1 MSNDSV
7 LKKEFKSKDVERLRN
22 LVQGKYGDK
31 TTMGTGYE
39 KAKEFYAEGDVWE
52 EDGRQWTIKNGLKQ
66 NITKLDKAKEGIV
79 LPIFCSTCSKTMK
92 PHLDK
97 RWFVMYGH
105 CFNCQV
111 DFEAKLRREGKLED
125 YEKQVINSHLEG
137 VTKDFEVWVDE
148 LINTNETFVTEAG
161 DVEKWDGSGKTQL
174 LKYKEEALEYL
185 KKQKKE

>member
-22 LVQGKYGDK
+22 LVKGKYGEK

-39 KAKEFYAEGDVWE
+39 KAKEFYNEGDVWD

-66 NITKLDKAKEGIV
+66 NITKLDRAKEGII
-79 LPIFCSTCSKTMK
+79 LPLFCSTCSKAMK

-97 RWFVMYGH
+97 RWFIMYGH

-111 DFEAKLRREGKLED
+111 DVESKLRREGKLEEM
-125 YEKQVINSHLEG
+125 EKQVINSHLEG
-137 VTKDFEVWVDE
+137 MTKDFEVWVDE
-148 LINTNETFVTEAG
+148 LINSNETFVTEQG
-161 DVEKWDGSGKTQL
+161 DVEKWDGSGKAQL

-185 KKQKKE
+185 AKQKKE

>member
-1 MSNDSV
+1 
-7 LKKEFKSKDVERLRN
+7 
-22 LVQGKYGDK
+22 
-31 TTMGTGYE
+31 
-39 KAKEFYAEGDVWE
+39 
-52 EDGRQWTIKNGLKQ
+52 
-66 NITKLDKAKEGIV
+66 
-79 LPIFCSTCSKTMK
+79 
-92 PHLDK
+92 
-97 RWFVMYGH
+97 MYGH

-111 DFEAKLRREGKLED
+111 DFEAQLRKEGKMEE